1 MSGYF
6 DEREIQDGEARESD
20 LMRRLAAL
28 VRHAVNNAP
37 GWTRLL
43 EGAETGSVASRAAL
57 ARLPVLR
64 KSDLAALQAEDPPF
78 GGLVAAPYESLGR
91 VFVSPGPIYEPQG
104 VGPDPW
110 NVARAL
116 FAAGLRR
123 GDRVH
128 NAFSYHMTPGGW
140 FMDESARVIGA
151 TVFPAGGGNT
161 EQQAAAIGAL
171 RPGFFCGVPDYL
183 KVLLDKAAGLGID
196 ASSITRALVSGAA
209 LPGSLRAELAERG
222 VAVLQCYATAE
233 LGVVAYESQARE
245 GMIVNE
251 DVVLEILRP
260 GTGDPVPDG
269 EVGEVVVTSLQ
280 PTYPMIRLA
289 TGDLS
294 AILPGKSPCGR
305 TGTRIAGWMGRAD
318 QRTKVKGMFVDPAQ
332 IADLVK
338 RHPEVLRARLVVTR
352 AGERDVMTLSVESE
366 AGAAIAGPVGES
378 LRDLTKLGGDVTVV
392 PPGSLPNDGKVIA
405 DERPV
410 G

>member
-6 DEREIQDGEARESD
+6 DEREIQDKETREHE

-37 GWTRLL
+37 GWARLL
-43 EGAETGSVASRAAL
+43 DGVDTSSVASRAAL
-57 ARLPVLR
+57 AGLPVQR
-64 KSDLAALQAEDPPF
+64 KADLTALQAADPPF
-78 GGLVAAPYESLGR
+78 GGLVAAPHESLSR
-91 VFVSPGPIYEPQG
+91 VFVSPGPIFEPQG

-140 FMDESARVIGA
+140 FMDEGGRAIGA
-151 TVFPAGGGNT
+151 TVFPAGVGNT
-161 EQQAAAIGAL
+161 EQQVAAVGVL
-171 RPGFFCGVPDYL
+171 RPDFFCGVPDFL
-183 KVLLDKAAGLGID
+183 KVLLDKADELGID

-209 LPGSLRAELAERG
+209 LPASLRDVFSGRG
-222 VAVLQCYATAE
+222 IAVLQCYATAE
-233 LGVVAYESQARE
+233 LGVVAYESEARE
-245 GMIVNE
+245 GLIVNE

-260 GTGDPVPDG
+260 GTGDLVPDG
-269 EVGEVVVTSLQ
+269 EVGEVVVTSLS
-280 PTYPMIRLA
+280 PTYPLIRLA

-294 AILPGKSPCGR
+294 AILPGNSPCGR

-318 QRTKVKGMFVDPAQ
+318 QRTKIKGMFVDPGQ
-332 IADLVK
+332 IGDLMK
-338 RHPEVLRARLVVTR
+338 RHPEILRARLVVTR
-352 AGERDVMTLSVESE
+352 DNERDVMTLAVESE
-366 AGAAIAGPVGES
+366 AGEAIAGPVAES
-378 LRDLTKLGGDVTVV
+378 LRDLTKLGGEVSVV
-392 PPGSLPNDGKVIA
+392 APGALPNDGKVIA

>member
-1 MSGYF
+1 M
-6 DEREIQDGEARESD
+6 
-20 LMRRLAAL
+20 
-28 VRHAVNNAP
+28 
-37 GWTRLL
+37 
-43 EGAETGSVASRAAL
+43 
-57 ARLPVLR
+57 
-64 KSDLAALQAEDPPF
+64 
-78 GGLVAAPYESLGR
+78 
-91 VFVSPGPIYEPQG
+91 FVSPGPIYEPQG

-140 FMDESARVIGA
+140 FMDEGARVIGA

-183 KVLLDKAAGLGID
+183 KVLLDKAADLGID

-338 RHPEVLRARLVVTR
+338 RHPEVRRARLVVTR